1 MIGIS
6 ADFDPLHLGHVKL
19 IEKGREIAEETGD
32 DVAIYL
38 NKGYSA
44 NHAPFFTSYE
54 ARRDMA
60 LATGADKVVPIEGLH
75 HRLTLAYSVPIRIAM
90 MIEDGVVDYVDAAN
104 VSTSKI
110 IKYSEKFVK
119 QGIFVGIPR
128 DLPNR
133 NVIRWFAVNEFL
145 KGKYGRNMN
154 FHIIKELQGEESEK
168 ISGRYIRKSIID
180 NDMIIPE
187 DVKELLPKSTTRIL
201 QSEIKNNNLLIKR
214 DISETT
220 KKMNKYSRSALMKM
234 AYLSGN
240 CLNSIIE
247 NRFYYDEESL
257 WATFRRAGYGPVLTR
272 LAISSISEGVS
283 REEVMVLMREYESK
297 GVIPPEQNI
306 DKVIGRA
313 WYISNENKKGIHSS
327 EAHEKFISSKIEFE
341 PGEIPLSVEGG
352 LNLTKSETRKLN
364 KVLDNNE
371 IASVNSDFNS
381 LDISTDIFIDKNGKL
396 ACDIRTGKFKIKS
409 PLMLPGQI
417 ATYLRFLFDS
427 HFIPISADL
436 IQQERGLRVKIKIH
450 NH

>member
-32 DVAIYL
+32 DVSIYL

-54 ARRDMA
+54 ARREMA
-60 LATGADKVVPIEGLH
+60 LAAGADKVVPIEGLH

-145 KGKYGRNMN
+145 KGKYGRNMK
-154 FHIIKELQGEESEK
+154 FHIIKELQVGEK
-168 ISGRYIRKSIID
+168 VSGRYIRKSIID

-187 DVKELLPKSTTRIL
+187 DIKELLPKSTTKIL
-201 QSEIKNNNLLIKR
+201 QREIKNNNILTER

-220 KKMNKYSRSALMKM
+220 KRMNKYSRSALMKM
-234 AYLSGN
+234 SYLSGN

-272 LAISSISEGVS
+272 LAISSITEGVS
-283 REEVMVLMREYESK
+283 REEVLNLMREYEAK

-313 WYISNENKKGIHSS
+313 WYIANENKKGIHSS
-327 EAHEKFISSKIEFE
+327 EAHEKFISSKIEFKDN
-341 PGEIPLSVEGG
+341 EIPFELEGG
-352 LNLTKSETRKLN
+352 LNLTSSETRKLN
-364 KVLDNNE
+364 KALDIKE
-371 IASVNSDFNS
+371 LASVNSEFDAPT
-381 LDISTDIFIDKNGKL
+381 ISTDLFIDKNGKI

-409 PLMLPGQI
+409 PLRLPAEI
-417 ATYLRFLFDS
+417 ATYLRLLIDS
-427 HFIPISADL
+427 HFIPLSACL
-436 IQQERGLRVKIKIH
+436 IQQERGLRVKITIYNK
-450 NH
+450 